1 MIQVKNYYLSFGKKK
16 ILNDINYQFQ
26 AGITAIVGP
35 SGSGKSSFVLSLNRL
50 TDLYSNT
57 RYSGEILFEDNN
69 ILIQKKNLGKIRH
82 AIGTVFQKP
91 TPFPVSIYKNLELSL
106 IELGTVEKKNYLEKI
121 KEVLKKVSLWEDV
134 QDNLHKSALKLSGG
148 QQQKLC
154 IARTLLLNPKIL
166 ILDEPCSSLDPIS
179 TLQIEELLIQIA
191 KLTPVIIVTHN
202 LKQAKRI
209 AEHLIVFGIHEGVGS
224 IIEKGRSEEVFLA
237 PKHHFTKTYLEYE
250 AF

>member
-1 MIQVKNYYLSFGKKK
+1 MIHVKNYSLSFGKKK
-16 ILNDINYQFQ
+16 ILRGIDYKLKT
-26 AGITAIVGP
+26 GITAIVGP

-50 TDLYSNT
+50 TDLYT
-57 RYSGEILFEDNN
+57 DPKYSGEIFFKEQN
-69 ILIQKKNLGKIRH
+69 ILFKQKDMGKIRH

-106 IELGTVEKKNYLEKI
+106 MELKDISKEDYAAKIE
-121 KEVLKKVSLWEDV
+121 EVLKKVSLWDEV
-134 QDNLHKSALKLSGG
+134 KDNLQKSALRLSGG

-154 IARTLLLNPKIL
+154 IARTLLLNPKVL

-179 TLQIEELLIQIA
+179 TLQIEDLLKKIA
-191 KLTPVIIVTHN
+191 LETPVIIVTHN

-209 AEHLIVFGIHEGVGS
+209 SEHLVVFGVDQGIGK
-224 IIEKGRSEEVFLA
+224 IIEEGRSEDVFRD
-237 PKHHFTKTYLEYE
+237 PKHQFTKTYLEYE

>member
-1 MIQVKNYYLSFGKKK
+1 MIQVKDYSLSFGKKK
-16 ILNDINYQFQ
+16 ILQGINYSLKT
-26 AGITAIVGP
+26 GITAIVGP

-50 TDLYSNT
+50 TDLYTDPS
-57 RYSGEILFEDNN
+57 YAGEIFFEKEN
-69 ILIQKKNLGKIRH
+69 ILFQKRNLGKIRH

-106 IELGTVEKKNYLEKI
+106 MEVKTVPKQEYAKKIE
-121 KEVLKKVSLWEDV
+121 EVLKKVSLWDEVKDDL
-134 QDNLHKSALKLSGG
+134 QKSALRLSGG

-154 IARTLLLNPKIL
+154 IARTLLLNPKVL

-179 TLQIEELLIQIA
+179 TLQIEELLKKIA
-191 KLTPVIIVTHN
+191 LETPVIIVTHN

-209 AEHLIVFGIHEGVGS
+209 SEHLVVFGIDEGIGK
-224 IIEKGRSEEVFLA
+224 IIEEGRSEDIFHT
-237 PKHHFTKTYLEYE
+237 PQNSFTKTYLEYE